1 VGLIEVYGCAEAP
14 DSEIAHLHRVASN
27 STGAP
32 PIILASVDLIQAR
45 SPTAPPPAR
54 EHLAALG
61 NCLIAGLQELLEG
74 LVAQFSMTPGRPP
87 VPPPQCWSATNPS
100 SSTASRGARVS
111 LGMKHMY

>member
-1 VGLIEVYGCAEAP
+1 MTY
-14 DSEIAHLHRVASN
+14 LHRVVSI

-61 NCLIAGLQELLEG
+61 KCLIAGLQELEG
-74 LVAQFSMTPGRPP
+74 LVAQFSMAPGRPP

-100 SSTASRGARVS
+100 PPAASRGARAS

>member
-1 VGLIEVYGCAEAP
+1 VGLIEDYGCAEAP
-14 DSEIAHLHRVASN
+14 AVEIAHLHRVASN
-27 STGAP
+27 STGAR
-32 PIILASVDLIQAR
+32 PIIVASVDLIQAR

-74 LVAQFSMTPGRPP
+74 WVAQFSMTPGRPP

-100 SSTASRGARVS
+100 PPAASRGARAS

>member
-1 VGLIEVYGCAEAP
+1 MLIEVFGCAEAP
-14 DSEIAHLHRVASN
+14 AVETAHLHRVATN
-27 STGAP
+27 STGAR

-61 NCLIAGLQELLEG
+61 DCLIAGLQELLEG
-74 LVAQFSMTPGRPP
+74 LVAKFSMAPGRLP
-87 VPPPQCWSATNPS
+87 VPLPQCWSATNPS
-100 SSTASRGARVS
+100 PPAASRGARVN